1 MRYFDPTALLVMQ
14 DASPRNSLARIS
26 SLPLPRS
33 SAASLSNMNC
43 TARTMRSMAADFIKT
58 AIGSQRA
65 TLTAWEIKMLLTRTA
80 VR

>member
-1 MRYFDPTALLVMQ
+1 MQ

-43 TARTMRSMAADFIKT
+43 TARTMRSMAANFIKT
-58 AIGSQRA
+58 ASDLKRTQRA
-65 TLTAWEIKMLLTRTA
+65 TLRLSAHKVLRTRAA
-80 VR
+80 VK